1 MGSKIVA
8 GVAALAFTTV
18 LVITGLASAQNWQGS
33 RGNVS
38 ADPAGLAA
46 ADAGGSASATETSPS
61 WAMGYYYDGYYPGYA
76 HVPGYSY
83 APLYGPYG
91 AYDRGPR
98 SYRGGLRA
106 R

>member
-1 MGSKIVA
+1 MGPKIVV
-8 GVAALAFTTV
+8 GGAALAFTTV
-18 LVITGLASAQNWQGS
+18 LMIAASAQNS
-33 RGNVS
+33 RGNRSNVS

-46 ADAGGSASATETSPS
+46 ADAVGGASVTETAPS

-76 HVPGYSY
+76 HVPGYNY

-98 SYRGGLRA
+98 GYRGGPHA